1 MNNPVKNPG
10 KNVAV
15 LFNSGTANDDL
26 FAIFADKLLSAGAK
40 VGGIVQEISS
50 KTDGKLGSIDAI
62 EIDSGKRIPI
72 KTPHL
77 KTTPA
82 GTCMLELSM
91 LAECSGAITRAL
103 SGGFDIVVIEKFG
116 RQEAKGE
123 GLIDEIMAALASDT
137 PAIIALP
144 ESYQTEWN
152 NITGGDIEII
162 PANINAMLEWWNK

>member
-1 MNNPVKNPG
+1 MNKPV

-15 LFNSGTANDDL
+15 LFNSSPVNDDL
-26 FAIFADKLLSAGAK
+26 FATFADKLLSGGAK

-50 KTDGKLGSIDAI
+50 KTTGKDGKLGSIDAI

-77 KTTPA
+77 KSTPA
-82 GTCMLELSM
+82 GTCLLEISM
-91 LAECSGAITRAL
+91 LAECSSAITRAL
-103 SGGFDIVVIEKFG
+103 SGDFDIVVIEKFG

-123 GLIDEIMAALASDT
+123 GLIDEIMAALISDT

-144 ESYQTEWN
+144 QSYQTEWN
-152 NITGGDIEII
+152 HMTGGDIEII
-162 PANINAMLEWWNK
+162 PPNINAMLEWWNK